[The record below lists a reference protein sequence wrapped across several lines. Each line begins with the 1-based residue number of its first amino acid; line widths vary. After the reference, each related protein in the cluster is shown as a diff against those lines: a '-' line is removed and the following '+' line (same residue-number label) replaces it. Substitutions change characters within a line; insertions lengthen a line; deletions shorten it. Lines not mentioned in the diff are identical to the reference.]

1 VLVVSLVPVWVR
13 WSTVRKGDRQ
23 AQLVNFAWIGAA
35 GGALAVFAHV
45 ALAVVGSA
53 ALGAATSFELPVAVG
68 LAAVGPA
75 TLGIASAAD
84 GSSAT
89 LVLGGLAAALVG
101 LVIGVGR
108 RQTTQRAEQA
118 LQVAMEHER
127 AEVEH
132 ERAAVLAERNRLARE
147 VHDVLAHTLG
157 ALSIQLEALDAQL
170 DALPEVPRT
179 LSEGVQRT
187 KSLAADGLVEARRAV
202 RALRDDAPPLVDQ
215 VVRLCELRGAQLVV
229 LGGPSPA

>member
-1 VLVVSLVPVWVR
+1 
-13 WSTVRKGDRQ
+13 
-23 AQLVNFAWIGAA
+23 
-35 GGALAVFAHV
+35 
-45 ALAVVGSA
+45 
-53 ALGAATSFELPVAVG
+53 
-68 LAAVGPA
+68 
-75 TLGIASAAD
+75 
-84 GSSAT
+84 
-89 LVLGGLAAALVG
+89 
-101 LVIGVGR
+101 
-108 RQTTQRAEQA
+108 
-118 LQVAMEHER
+118 
-127 AEVEH
+127 
-132 ERAAVLAERNRLARE
+132 VLAERNRLARE

-187 KSLAADGLVEARRAV
+187 KSLAADGLVEACRAV